1 MANFTPEELRNQF
14 RQQAPTPNLIEE
26 ESFVLEQA
34 PSLPFVPLSESN
46 SQRLRREFREGQQDP
61 IESFRNTVNSNNL
74 YDTNKKYTLDYLE
87 NNEEYNRVATDF
99 LRSVGSDDNIF
110 EYLRD
115 SDWSTSAALM
125 RGFQS
130 KDWDEEKQQQ
140 YRFLKDTFD
149 NAEIGSFRQKA
160 GMVKDI
166 AADMILDPL
175 NLFTIAAGAVTGG
188 LGSVAIRAA
197 ATGATRASQIAANQS
212 FRLGAKK
219 LNALA
224 NNKTQRALSMAFT
237 EGAADASVL
246 NAGTQL
252 TDMHTGLRTN
262 QKDSIDK
269 LEVIG
274 MGALGGAAG
283 LTFGGAGLFAAN
295 HIAKRSLDN
304 LSKETGISK
313 LELGKASTEEI
324 SSLKNTINIIND
336 SKFNPL
342 TILVK
347 KPTSNFQ
354 EFVDASPTLQNL
366 LTNFR
371 YDAGQSMLSDVTE
384 QVASS
389 YGLAS
394 QRKSMD
400 FYYTI
405 VGNLNTLDRTY
416 RRTSDNAFELL
427 PTKRIS
433 HEDNIDLVYLTI
445 ADKNRGRIKSGITNP
460 LRNNEVIPDE
470 VISVALKNKR
480 ALRRM
485 ANEADKIRLAG
496 GDLRNVQ
503 GDLVENISLFGTS
516 KPITDYFPRF
526 WNNLKD
532 TLIPDTSG
540 YRSSPVAIA
549 KKQKTRTELKQL
561 LVDYGLADPINTK
574 KEIELETGLMGVA
587 KGQLTVDQSAFP
599 RALKE
604 GETFE
609 MLAKR
614 ELGDSAT
621 EDEIF
626 TKARQLKAEALI
638 NNMELKANG
647 ALSIGE
653 EAIGTTTPLQERVW
667 GAIPD
672 IELIKL
678 GLVNIE
684 YEDILKQYTMDLG
697 TSIERTRLLG
707 KDLTQFESRW
717 YRPIRKEL
725 KEAGF
730 SQEKINKLLNT
741 STTASNQGSL
751 QRLFETTTG
760 LRTAAEFGK
769 TGMAG
774 AASDTIRTIQ
784 QMSSLGLATISS
796 LTEPLIIL
804 SRADFADTDAIIKG
818 YSKAAGKQMKRSI
831 GTIFEN
837 MQLVRGKKVK
847 GIAKYK
853 DEEWFEA
860 LKTGVAI
867 EQGVANRLE
876 SMYGE
881 MNTPIA
887 KAASNLFFRINLL
900 QPWTEAVQF
909 AAYDIG
915 KSRSIRLATDLAEGQ
930 SRFGVTLSAKDITR
944 RQQELMEIGLNPDQ
958 AVKSI
963 KSNKARNNG
972 EFDLDSYMD
981 TPYYQNQVVPAG
993 HLFSNEI
1000 ILNPSAASA
1009 TKPLWFNS
1017 TAGQIIMQFASYP
1030 TAFTNTVLKNMSRKL
1045 IKDPKVNAPKILATA
1060 LLMTETAKFTNAIR
1074 TEGESLKEPM
1084 STQNIKALSR
1094 WGGLGFFETAY
1105 RINEGMDYAPGP
1117 LQATGKALIGPTGGD
1132 ILDWYRYGR
1141 NPKEV
1146 LVNEIPFYNTFLFPE
1161 STRRNM
1167 DRWAKGPVKRTAYAV
1182 GGEVEGTEVNSPE
1195 LGEEYLVITMQ
1206 EHEHQVQDS
1215 TKIEVTDLSMIPSLE
1230 NTSNYYTGL
1239 VGNTKTDMTNA
1250 FRHSN
1255 NIGLKVDESI
1265 SDVTN
1270 PVKIKGKVLFSNV
1283 LDLDVDDITP
1293 ETVLDTLENYP
1304 EDKFYDNEFAT
1315 ELLKETKYQL
1325 RYRDQVLESD
1335 QFRSP
1340 ERNDVIR
1347 KSKNFVVRNA
1357 LIKLGFD
1364 ALKTDTGYILLREY
1378 QFLPTQ
1384 IMSRTNRTGKL
1395 KRRLKTS
1402 IGGIVEGVKVPRT
1415 KEDPAEARNPLTGQ
1429 PYQETKGLLASLRRL
1444 KNPERRMRRQ
1454 EGGELR
1460 IDGTEKSMHGY
1471 LGPIENSRG
1480 QIMTELSIGVE
1491 MDGKEIL
1498 IPTLVPTLNDQDIQ
1512 VLQNLSEDAPIPE
1525 SIIKKAVA
1533 HAHERMKENKNAFY
1547 QHGEE
1552 EERANFDEGG
1562 LILNKIRELKG
1573 DQGDQVAKALKE
1585 HGIFVAEIE
1594 SNNRPDRK
1602 QMSGGPGRGKY
1613 QYEMSSESKP
1623 GQQGAK
1629 TAVNRYIRFLED
1641 NNLTLTEEDIAL
1653 KNDPNP
1659 DFSQLSEQMQDNIFY
1674 ADKYYHPDLI
1684 LDDLGSGD
1692 LSQRAAWLD
1701 YHWAGAADDRDS
1713 KISMWNDRFPQ
1724 YVEEED
1730 RANFQKGGEAYN
1742 SDRAMKHI
1750 RDREGTL
1757 DYIYKDSRG
1766 LWTSGTGHL
1775 LTDEDK
1781 ARYNI
1786 TDNVGTREIRTRYGK
1801 RTVAL
1806 NSKGKEIRIDQSEIN
1821 KNLIN
1826 DTAKAY
1832 EAAKKQAVEMGL
1844 PENHRFVEE
1853 LLGVNFQLGTG
1864 WNTIHKQT
1872 WAKLLAG
1879 QYEDAAIEAA
1889 DSTWYDQT
1897 PARVEDFQKGIRRLG
1912 N

>member
-1 MANFTPEELRNQF
+1 MANLDRYTLRNQF
-14 RQQAPTPNLIEE
+14 RQQSQVPELIEE
-26 ESFVLEQA
+26 EEEEQFVLQQA
-34 PSLPFVPLSESN
+34 PSVPVISSSN
-46 SQRLRREFREGQQDP
+46 SDRQRLRREFREGQQDS

-149 NAEIGSFRQKA
+149 QAEIGSFRQKA

-175 NLFTIAAGAVTGG
+175 NLVTIAAGAVTGG

-371 YDAGQSMLSDVTE
+371 YDAGQSMLGDLTE

-496 GDLRNVQ
+496 GDLRNIQ

-574 KEIELETGLMGVA
+574 KEIELETGIMGIA

-717 YRPIRKEL
+717 YRPISKEL

-804 SRADFADTDAIIKG
+804 SRSDFADTDAIIKG
-818 YSKAAGKQMKRSI
+818 YAKAAGKQMKRSV

-837 MQLVRGKKVK
+837 MQLARGKKVK
-847 GIAKYK
+847 GLAKYK

-860 LKTGVAI
+860 LKAGVAI

-915 KSRSIRLATDLAEGQ
+915 KSRSIRIATDLAEGQ

-944 RQQELMEIGLNPDQ
+944 RQEELMEIGINPDQ

-963 KSNKARNNG
+963 KNNMTRNNG

-981 TPYYQNQVVPAG
+981 TPYYQNQIVPAG

-1161 STRRNM
+1161 STRRNI
-1167 DRWAKGPVKRTAYAV
+1167 DRWAKGPVERTAYAV
-1182 GGEVEGTEVNSPE
+1182 GGEVEGTELNLPE
-1195 LGEEYLVITMQ
+1195 SGEEYLVITMQ

-1230 NTSNYYTGL
+1230 NTSNYYAGL

-1304 EDKFYDNEFAT
+1304 EDQFYDNEFAT

-1395 KRRLKTS
+1395 KRGLRKATS
-1402 IGGIVEGVKVPRT
+1402 IGGIVEGAKVPRT

-1444 KNPERRMRRQ
+1444 KNPRMRKPD
-1454 EGGELR
+1454 GGE
-1460 IDGTEKSMHGY
+1460 IEPIEKTEEVTRVGRPIWKTKKGDKEVFYSEKTVTFPINEEETKWVTFPSVNEEGQSMSEDEVRAY
-1471 LGPIENSRG
+1471 VMENGPIDPV
-1480 QIMTELSIGVE
+1480 T
-1491 MDGKEIL
+1491 
-1498 IPTLVPTLNDQDIQ
+1498 
-1512 VLQNLSEDAPIPE
+1512 
-1525 SIIKKAVA
+1525 
-1533 HAHERMKENKNAFY
+1533 
-1547 QHGEE
+1547 GEE
-1552 EERANFDEGG
+1552 FPIFSDAESAVKYAIERSPSLREERANFDEGG
-1562 LILNKIRELKG
+1562 ETRQRFYESQRGWESNHGYTPIITHDAREKDIPENERTYDVGYGHKITDDEWASGKI
-1573 DQGDQVAKALKE
+1573 
-1585 HGIFVAEIE
+1585 HGIQFIE
-1594 SNNRPDRK
+1594 EGSTKSD
-1602 QMSGGPGRGKY
+1602 GKY
-1613 QYEMSSESKP
+1613 
-1623 GQQGAK
+1623 
-1629 TAVNRYIRFLED
+1629 I
-1641 NNLTLTEEDIAL
+1641 TLTEDQIQQIQQKDVQANVNLARNRGWDAKLTERE
-1653 KNDPNP
+1653 
-1659 DFSQLSEQMQDNIFY
+1659 LSW
-1674 ADKYYHPDLI
+1674 
-1684 LDDLGSGD
+1684 DDLDEGYKLALGD
-1692 LSQRAAWLD
+1692 LAYNVGGSKAGKTWTGIFDSIQANDIRGFVKHLRRKDAGKNTPGMDNRAAKAA
-1701 YHWAGAADDRDS
+1701 YKAGLITS
-1713 KISMWNDRFPQ
+1713 L
-1724 YVEEED
+1724 EE
-1730 RANFQKGGEAYN
+1730 
-1742 SDRAMKHI
+1742 
-1750 RDREGTL
+1750 
-1757 DYIYKDSRG
+1757 
-1766 LWTSGTGHL
+1766 
-1775 LTDEDK
+1775 
-1781 ARYNI
+1781 
-1786 TDNVGTREIRTRYGK
+1786 
-1801 RTVAL
+1801 
-1806 NSKGKEIRIDQSEIN
+1806 
-1821 KNLIN
+1821 
-1826 DTAKAY
+1826 
-1832 EAAKKQAVEMGL
+1832 AKKYGL
-1844 PENHRFVEE
+1844 T
-1853 LLGVNFQLGTG
+1853 LA
-1864 WNTIHKQT
+1864 NTTEIP
-1872 WAKLLAG
+1872 AK
-1879 QYEDAAIEAA
+1879 
-1889 DSTWYDQT
+1889 
-1897 PARVEDFQKGIRRLG
+1897 
-1912 N
+1912 

>member
-1 MANFTPEELRNQF
+1 MANLDRSTLRNQF
-14 RQQAPTPNLIEE
+14 RQQLQNSNLIEE
-26 ESFVLEQA
+26 EEEEQFVLEQA
-34 PSLPFVPLSESN
+34 PSLPFISS
-46 SQRLRREFREGQQDP
+46 SDSDRQRLRREFRETQQESTD
-61 IESFRNTVNSNNL
+61 SFRNNVDSNNL

-87 NNEEYNRVATDF
+87 NNEEYNQVATDF

-130 KDWDEEKQQQ
+130 REWDEEKQQQ
-140 YRFLKDTFD
+140 YRYLKDTFD
-149 NAEIGSFRQKA
+149 QAEVGSFKQRA

-166 AADMILDPL
+166 AADMVLDPL

-188 LGSVAIRAA
+188 LGSIAIRAA
-197 ATGATRASQIAANQS
+197 ATGATKASQIAANQS

-304 LSKETGISK
+304 ISKETGISK

-342 TILVK
+342 SILVK

-354 EFVDASPTLQNL
+354 EFVNSSPTLQNL

-371 YDAGQSMLSDVTE
+371 YDAGQSMLGDVAQ

-400 FYYTI
+400 FYYTV

-445 ADKNRGRIKSGITNP
+445 ADKNRGPIKSGITNP

-496 GDLRNVQ
+496 GDLRNLQ

-532 TLIPDTSG
+532 TVIPDSTG
-540 YRSSPVAIA
+540 FRSSPVEIA

-574 KEIELETGLMGVA
+574 KEIELETGIMGVA
-587 KGQLTVDQSAFP
+587 KGQLTVDQSVFP

-604 GETFE
+604 GETFQ

-614 ELGDSAT
+614 ELGDNAT
-621 EDEIF
+621 EERIF
-626 TKARQLKAEALI
+626 TRAKQLKAEALI

-647 ALSIGE
+647 ALSIGD

-717 YRPIRKEL
+717 YGSISKEL
-725 KEAGF
+725 KDAGF

-741 STTASNQGSL
+741 STTGSNQGSL

-796 LTEPLIIL
+796 LTEPLIVL
-804 SRADFADTDAIIKG
+804 SRADFADTDAIIRG
-818 YSKAAGKQMKRSI
+818 YSKAAGKQMKRSV

-837 MQLVRGKKVK
+837 MQLARGKKVK

-860 LKTGVAI
+860 LKAGVAI

-930 SRFGVTLSAKDITR
+930 SRFGVTLSARDITR
-944 RQQELMEIGLNPDQ
+944 RQEELMEIGLNPDQ
-958 AVKSI
+958 AVKSVQ
-963 KSNKARNNG
+963 SNMTKNNG

-981 TPYYQNQVVPAG
+981 TTYYQNQIVPAG

-1017 TAGQIIMQFASYP
+1017 TAGQVIMQFASYP
-1030 TAFTNTVLKNMSRKL
+1030 TAFTNTVLKNMARKV
-1045 IKDPKVNAPKILATA
+1045 IKDPKVNAPKILAGA

-1161 STRRNM
+1161 ETKRNM
-1167 DRWAKGPVKRTAYAV
+1167 DRWAKGPVRRTAYAV

-1195 LGEEYLVITMQ
+1195 LGEEYLVLTMQ

-1215 TKIEVTDLSMIPSLE
+1215 TKIEVTDLSMIPNLE
-1230 NTSNYYTGL
+1230 NTSNYYAGL

-1293 ETVLDTLENYP
+1293 ETVLNTLETYP
-1304 EDKFYDNEFAT
+1304 KDKFYDNEFAQD
-1315 ELLKETKYQL
+1315 LLKETKYQL

-1340 ERNDVIR
+1340 ERNDVIL
-1347 KSKNFVVRNA
+1347 KSKNFIVRNA

-1364 ALKTDTGYILLREY
+1364 TLKTDTGYILLREY

-1402 IGGIVEGVKVPRT
+1402 IGGIVEGIKVPRT
-1415 KEDPAEARNPLTGQ
+1415 KEDPAEARNPLTGE
-1429 PYQETKGLLASLRRL
+1429 PYQETTGLLASLRRL
-1444 KNPERRMRRQ
+1444 KNPRMRRQ
-1454 EGGELR
+1454 DGGELR
-1460 IDGTEKSMHGY
+1460 IDGTKKSMQGF
-1471 LGPIENSRG
+1471 LGPIKNSRG

-1491 MDGKEIL
+1491 MDGKEIE

-1512 VLQNLSEDAPIPE
+1512 VLQNLSDDAPIPE
-1525 SIIKKAVA
+1525 SIIKKSVA
-1533 HAHERMKENKNAFY
+1533 HAQERMKENKDPFY
-1547 QHGEE
+1547 QDGEE
-1552 EERANFDEGG
+1552 EERANFD
-1562 LILNKIRELKG
+1562 N
-1573 DQGDQVAKALKE
+1573 
-1585 HGIFVAEIE
+1585 
-1594 SNNRPDRK
+1594 
-1602 QMSGGPGRGKY
+1602 GGPVRDELLEFILSTEDSTA
-1613 QYEMSSESKP
+1613 YEEYKK
-1623 GQQGAK
+1623 GNLDHILKAHTGG
-1629 TAVNRYIRFLED
+1629 ED
-1641 NNLTLTEEDIAL
+1641 YKNIVGGPDKSTILGLTETGKTEMTLGDAVDRVRADLLTRQNKLYNHLGEEAYNNMDQRHRESVISLMFNVGDSRALGSQAL
-1653 KNDPNP
+1653 KN
-1659 DFSQLSEQMQDNIFY
+1659 LV
-1674 ADKYYHPDLI
+1674 A
-1684 LDDLGSGD
+1684 GD
-1692 LSQRAAWLD
+1692 LEGYYYQAGDPKIGFVKSQD
-1701 YHWAGAADDRDS
+1701 
-1713 KISMWNDRFPQ
+1713 KVI
-1724 YVEEED
+1724 
-1730 RANFQKGGEAYN
+1730 
-1742 SDRAMKHI
+1742 
-1750 RDREGTL
+1750 EG
-1757 DYIYKDSRG
+1757 
-1766 LWTSGTGHL
+1766 
-1775 LTDEDK
+1775 
-1781 ARYNI
+1781 
-1786 TDNVGTREIRTRYGK
+1786 
-1801 RTVAL
+1801 
-1806 NSKGKEIRIDQSEIN
+1806 
-1821 KNLIN
+1821 LIN
-1826 DTAKAY
+1826 RRAQEQEYA
-1832 EAAKKQAVEMGL
+1832 
-1844 PENHRFVEE
+1844 
-1853 LLGVNFQLGTG
+1853 
-1864 WNTIHKQT
+1864 
-1872 WAKLLAG
+1872 
-1879 QYEDAAIEAA
+1879 
-1889 DSTWYDQT
+1889 
-1897 PARVEDFQKGIRRLG
+1897 KGIWEPR
-1912 N
+1912 